1 MHSTQTSI
9 TYPLLRQRGEWMLMG
24 WILLGSGMVLNAQLV
39 MEPLTLLLM
48 TPLALGLTLSGSAML
63 LTCWMRLHLGPEGV
77 AVSVF
82 GRTVRRY
89 PTDALALICRYDWR
103 TTDGMVYRY
112 LCICAVD
119 IPGLAAMREKK
130 LRRSKFY
137 RDGVD
142 RRKARGDWELSFAME
157 QLRRMTRM
165 SRFLPARKWVLC
177 LEDEPVTVEF
187 LKRFYPEIPWLNQR
201 KEYARSPYSLSSS
214 IRRKLNEETPED
226 FLRSRPDVTE
236 VIGVQPLMVT
246 LVPMLVLELVGI
258 FLLYVSEWLGIAV
271 MAVALILLFGSLIVL
286 EQRVGGKERLSL
298 MIEGIHVRPKGRA
311 AVLIPARSLK
321 TLWRFQ
327 MNAKGG
333 PICYLA
339 VSARTE
345 EELARMEETDM
356 EKTRRGREE
365 LEAFRLCEGWQ
376 NIAACRQIR
385 RRMLL
390 RLYGD
395 RELLLIAHTEKREQW
410 LRARYPHLEIH
421 EIDD

>member
-39 MEPLTLLLM
+39 VEPLTLLLM

-63 LTCWMRLHLGPEGV
+63 LTCWMRLHLVPEGV

-89 PTDALALICRYDWR
+89 PTDTLALICRYDWR

-119 IPGLAAMREKK
+119 IPDLAAMREKK

-137 RDGVD
+137 RGGVD

-157 QLRRMTRM
+157 QLRGMTRM

-201 KEYARSPYSLSSS
+201 KEYARGPYSLSTS

-226 FLRSRPDVTE
+226 FLRSCPDVTE
-236 VIGVQPLMVT
+236 AIGIQPLMVT

-271 MAVALILLFGSLIVL
+271 MAVALIWLFGSLIVL

-365 LEAFRLCEGWQ
+365 LQAFRLCEGWQ
-376 NIAACRQIR
+376 TIAACRQIR

-390 RLYGD
+390 RFYGD

>member
-24 WILLGSGMVLNAQLV
+24 WILLGIGVALDVGLV
-39 MEPLTLLLM
+39 MEPLGLLFM
-48 TPLALGLTLSGSAML
+48 TPLALGLTLSGAAML
-63 LTCWMRLHLGPEGV
+63 LTCWMQLHLVPEGV
-77 AVSVF
+77 AVSLF

-89 PTDALALICRYDWR
+89 PAEELGLICRYDRR

-112 LCICAVD
+112 LCICAMD

-157 QLRRMTRM
+157 QLRRMTRL

-201 KEYARSPYSLSSS
+201 KEHTRRPYSLSTS
-214 IRRKLNEETPED
+214 IRRKLDAETPVD
-226 FLRSRPDVTE
+226 FLRSCPDVTE
-236 VIGVQPLMVT
+236 SIGIQPLLVT
-246 LVPMLVLELVGI
+246 FVPLVVLELVGCS
-258 FLLYVSEWLGIAV
+258 LLYVAEWLGIAV
-271 MAVALILLFGSLIVL
+271 MVMALIWLFGSLVVL
-286 EQRVGGKERLSL
+286 ERRVGGKERLSL
-298 MIEGIHVRPKGRA
+298 MPEGIHVRPKGRA
-311 AVLIPARSLK
+311 AVLIPAQSLK

-333 PICYLA
+333 PIRYLA

-345 EELARMEETDM
+345 EELARMEEADM

-376 NIAACRQIR
+376 AIAACRQIR

-390 RLYGD
+390 RFYGD
-395 RELLLIAHTEKREQW
+395 RELLLIAHTENREQW
-410 LRARYPHLEIH
+410 LRERYPHLEIH